1 MSLLTADIQHFER
14 VRFAWFCKGYLPLRP
29 KNAQKTLYFAGN
41 IKTPNKMKRTT
52 LLLLA
57 VLTAL
62 STCFTSFATSSRGHF
77 QGNVKGSALPGIYWD
92 PHYTADFSLGWRFN
106 EKRFLGL
113 GTGCHWLKRTS
124 SDGPDYSNGFVP
136 AIPLFADYIRY
147 YPFAKHQRNS
157 FYLGMEAGGAYYI
170 KKLPLTTDTQR
181 LFPYLNG
188 KLGFD
193 FGIHN
198 NLGVNVGLNL
208 IWGCQQGFSL
218 TGGGGHGIA
227 MTVGFSF

>member
-1 MSLLTADIQHFER
+1 MRHGYYLAILVTLIICMATPCTA
-14 VRFAWFCKGYLPLRP
+14 
-29 KNAQKTLYFAGN
+29 
-41 IKTPNKMKRTT
+41 
-52 LLLLA
+52 
-57 VLTAL
+57 
-62 STCFTSFATSSRGHF
+62 SSRGHF

-92 PHYTADFSLGWRFN
+92 PHYTADLSLGWRFN

-136 AIPLFADYIRY
+136 AIPLFADYTRY
-147 YPFAKHQRNS
+147 YPFSKHQQNS
-157 FYLGMEAGGAYYI
+157 FYLGMEAGGAFFI

-227 MTVGFSF
+227 MTVGFRF